1 MSELIESIKKTI
13 MGYYSQ
19 PQYEV
24 KDGKSFYRFYDSYI
38 KEINVEI
45 ESQIV
50 NIILTRKGKRGSQMG
65 RMIGKKGK
73 TILPL
78 LDLLALKESWNKI
91 SSYSI
96 IIEEEFGEEWT
107 VNMEDE
113 DWKKTEFW
121 RDRIHE

>member
-1 MSELIESIKKTI
+1 VLPSDVIQMSELIESIKKTI

-78 LDLLALKESWNKI
+78 IAL
-91 SSYSI
+91 
-96 IIEEEFGEEWT
+96 IEEEFGEEWT